1 MSGDY
6 PLWFILFFVF
16 LFGSVFGSFLNVC
29 IHRFPKY
36 ESTGRFSFF
45 RDAWTQI
52 QGVWGRSNCPRCDT
66 EILARDNIPILGW
79 LMLRGK
85 CRSCKM
91 PISGR
96 YPLVEL
102 CNGLLFVLVY
112 LFELPSGLETYWD
125 AQCCVEPEL
134 GPQKLGSVWGT
145 TAIVWMHLRYLFHMV
160 LIEALVVATFID
172 LETYLIPDGCTMPP
186 LVFAVIASTVLG
198 QMFLVPVWF
207 ASVPNHNTIT
217 GLLPDS
223 LAWMVF
229 DFDAIK
235 FARAWPYLHG
245 FLVSFV
251 GLIVGAGTVI
261 AVRVIGQKVLR
272 KEAMGMGDVTLM
284 AAIGSFIGWQ
294 PVVVVFFLAPLCAM
308 VVVIFASLTG
318 WKKEIP
324 YGPYLSLATLLLL
337 LFWKQIWPLAHTY
350 FDLGVGIFF
359 VAIFM
364 CVAMFVLLWIMQ
376 IGKRL
381 LGIPLYEEDVVDA
394 GWSSADT
401 LHYLAGES
409 IDEQQGQWK
418 RPGWEGSLS
427 GRGLNQNDVWRNGR

>member
-1 MSGDY
+1 
-6 PLWFILFFVF
+6 
-16 LFGSVFGSFLNVC
+16 
-29 IHRFPKY
+29 
-36 ESTGRFSFF
+36 
-45 RDAWTQI
+45 
-52 QGVWGRSNCPRCDT
+52 
-66 EILARDNIPILGW
+66 
-79 LMLRGK
+79 
-85 CRSCKM
+85 
-91 PISGR
+91 
-96 YPLVEL
+96 
-102 CNGLLFVLVY
+102 
-112 LFELPSGLETYWD
+112 
-125 AQCCVEPEL
+125 
-134 GPQKLGSVWGT
+134 
-145 TAIVWMHLRYLFHMV
+145 
-160 LIEALVVATFID
+160 
-172 LETYLIPDGCTMPP
+172 MPP